1 MTTKAPIPVDV
12 PITVTPIGVPTSG
25 PQSVP
30 PGPGTTGQVPTV
42 PTPVGPLEKAP
53 PPVATGQTV
62 ETTAT
67 IPVPENPVDIATSA
81 AITASVPKPIYIR
94 VSSDNTVV
102 TDNTRVLNFM
112 GPGVSVSGTSS
123 QANITITG
131 SGPGGSPGG
140 SNTQIQFNN
149 SGLFGG
155 TANLTFDVS
164 TRVLGVGGSASATGN
179 ITGNYILGNGS
190 QLTGLPAT
198 YGNSNV
204 ATYLGAGQVGNIIP
218 LSNAVYSLGNA
229 TNQWAEL
236 YVSNNS
242 IVIGGVT
249 LAVSGNTLSVNGTD
263 LVTNTALGVDA
274 GGIMQGYSAIAI
286 GTLAGNSNQGLK
298 GIAIGDNCGRYSQ
311 SANSIAIGSVSGRDY
326 QGTEAVAFGRDTGLS
341 YQGNRSMA
349 MGTQA
354 GSFYQGQ
361 YAIAFGYQAGRYN
374 QGANSVTI
382 GAYAGYGTDAANP
395 GVGGQANNSIVI
407 NATGANLTNQTANT
421 FTVAPVRNLSNVGN
435 VMFYNTTTNEITY
448 GNTISIAGN
457 VTGGNLTTAGIA
469 NVATLAV
476 TGSVTVQGSIGVS
489 SFLSATSN
497 VTGGNILTG
506 GLISA
511 TGNITGGNILG
522 GANVNATTHT
532 GATVSVTGNITGSYF
547 IGNGSQ
553 LTGIVATSSYGNANV
568 AANLAAFGSN
578 PVSTTGNITA
588 GNFIGNVVGGG
599 AGTPTI
605 SSATNLD
612 LSAAAA
618 VRVIGGGTLRLPN
631 LTTAQIANI
640 VASNGDMTYN
650 TTTNKIQAYANGA
663 WGNITLT

>member
-1 MTTKAPIPVDV
+1 MTTKAPTPVEV
-12 PITVTPIGVPTSG
+12 PITITPIGLPTTG

-53 PPVATGQTV
+53 PPVATGQTI

-67 IPVPENPVDIATSA
+67 IPVPEIPVDISASA
-81 AITASVPKPIYIR
+81 AITTSVPKPIYIR

-155 TANLTFDVS
+155 SANLTFDVS
-164 TRVLGVGGSASATGN
+164 TRVLSVGGSASATGN
-179 ITGNYILGNGS
+179 ITGSYILGNGS

-198 YGNSNV
+198 YSNSNV
-204 ATYLGAGQVGNIIP
+204 TTLLAGFGSNTISTTGNVTAGYLFGNGSQLTGLAATYGNANVATFLAAFGSNTVVTTGNITG
-218 LSNAVYSLGNA
+218 GNIS
-229 TNQWAEL
+229 TG
-236 YVSNNS
+236 V
-242 IVIGGVT
+242 VT
-249 LAVSGNTLSVNGTD
+249 LTNGATIRD
-263 LVTNTALGVDA
+263 TA
-274 GGIMQGYSAIAI
+274 
-286 GTLAGNSNQGLK
+286 
-298 GIAIGDNCGRYSQ
+298 GD
-311 SANSIAIGSVSGRDY
+311 
-326 QGTEAVAFGRDTGLS
+326 AVAFGRSAGLTT
-341 YQGNRSMA
+341 QGDSAVAIGNSA
-349 MGTQA
+349 GQATQGAQGVAIGWYAGNTSQAPQSVAIGTQA
-354 GSFYQGQ
+354 GYTGQGSLAV
-361 YAIAFGYQAGRYN
+361 AIGIQSGYDTQGNNSVAIGRNAGYIT
-374 QGANSVTI
+374 QGANAVAI
-382 GAYAGYGTDAANP
+382 GSRAGLSS
-395 GVGGQANNSIVI
+395 QANNSIII
-407 NATGANLTNQTANT
+407 NATGNTLNQTTANT
-421 FTVAPVRNLSNVGN
+421 FTVAPVRNDVANTAQ
-435 VMFYNTTTNEITY
+435 VMFYNTTSKEITY
-448 GNTISIAGN
+448 GNTI
-457 VTGGNLTTAGIA
+457 
-469 NVATLAV
+469 
-476 TGSVTVQGSIGVS
+476 
-489 SFLSATSN
+489 
-497 VTGGNILTG
+497 
-506 GLISA
+506 
-511 TGNITGGNILG
+511 
-522 GANVNATTHT
+522 
-532 GATVSVTGNITGSYF
+532 SVTGNITGSYF

-578 PVSTTGNITA
+578 PVSTTGNVTA

-618 VRVIGGGTLRLPN
+618 VRVVGGGTLRLPN
-631 LTTAQIANI
+631 LTTAQVANI
-640 VASNGDMTYN
+640 IASNGDMVYN

-663 WGNITLT
+663 WGNITLS

>member
-1 MTTKAPIPVDV
+1 MTTKAPTPVDV

-53 PPVATGQTV
+53 PPVATGQTI
-62 ETTAT
+62 ETTAI
-67 IPVPENPVDIATSA
+67 IPVPEIPVDIATSA

-131 SGPGGSPGG
+131 SGPGGTPGG

-204 ATYLGAGQVGNIIP
+204 ATLLAGFGSNTVSTTGNIT
-218 LSNAVYSLGNA
+218 AGYVLGNGSQLTGLPA
-229 TNQWAEL
+229 T
-236 YVSNNS
+236 Y
-242 IVIGGVT
+242 
-249 LAVSGNTLSVNGTD
+249 
-263 LVTNTALGVDA
+263 
-274 GGIMQGYSAIAI
+274 
-286 GTLAGNSNQGLK
+286 GNSNV
-298 GIAIGDNCGRYSQ
+298 
-311 SANSIAIGSVSGRDY
+311 SALLA
-326 QGTEAVAFGRDTGLS
+326 AFGSNTLVTTGNITGSYFIGNGSQLTGL
-341 YQGNRSMA
+341 
-349 MGTQA
+349 
-354 GSFYQGQ
+354 
-361 YAIAFGYQAGRYN
+361 
-374 QGANSVTI
+374 
-382 GAYAGYGTDAANP
+382 AA
-395 GVGGQANNSIVI
+395 
-407 NATGANLTNQTANT
+407 
-421 FTVAPVRNLSNVGN
+421 
-435 VMFYNTTTNEITY
+435 TY
-448 GNTISIAGN
+448 GNANVAANLAVFGSNPISTTGNVTGGNITTAGLISATASITGGNVLTGGLIVATGN
-457 VTGGNLTTAGIA
+457 VTGGNL
-469 NVATLAV
+469 
-476 TGSVTVQGSIGVS
+476 
-489 SFLSATSN
+489 
-497 VTGGNILTG
+497 VTGGAV
-506 GLISA
+506 SA
-511 TGNITGGNILG
+511 SGNLSAVGNITGGNILG

-547 IGNGSQ
+547 IGNGSL
-553 LTGIVATSSYGNANV
+553 LTGIVATSSYGNSNV

-578 PVSTTGNITA
+578 PVSTTGNVTA
-588 GNFIGNVVGGG
+588 SNFIGNVVGAG

-612 LSAAAA
+612 LSAASA
-618 VRVIGGGTLRLPN
+618 VRVIGGGTFRLPS
-631 LTTAQIANI
+631 LTTAQIANTI
-640 VASNGDMTYN
+640 AANGDMIYN
-650 TTTNKIQAYANGA
+650 SSVNKFQGYEGGA
-663 WGNITLT
+663 WANII